1 VVPANSKYA
10 DSKSSAYLRG
20 TWLKTK
26 KYQTVILAY
35 LRYVSTRIITPMCIH
50 CFFST
55 PIGNLVK
62 PSGETLG
69 ALDLG
74 GGSAQ
79 IVFKPMSKV
88 SVGFSLSM
96 TLCVNW

>member
-1 VVPANSKYA
+1 VAENKEVPDSNIGVPPVRKYA
-10 DSKSSAYLRG
+10 NYRTLCI
-20 TWLKTK
+20 
-26 KYQTVILAY
+26 YI
-35 LRYVSTRIITPMCIH
+35 VSFPH
-50 CFFST
+50 L
-55 PIGNLVK
+55 GNLVK

>member
-1 VVPANSKYA
+1 
-10 DSKSSAYLRG
+10 
-20 TWLKTK
+20 
-26 KYQTVILAY
+26 
-35 LRYVSTRIITPMCIH
+35 M
-50 CFFST
+50 
-55 PIGNLVK
+55 K